1 MLLLVGLGNPGSR
14 YALNRHNIGFMAV
27 DEIVRRH
34 SFGPWRKRFQGEIA
48 EGQVAGQKVLALKP
62 QTFMNVS
69 GQSVGEAQRFFKIS
83 LDQIVVLHDELDL
96 APGRIRVKKGGGN
109 GGHNGLRSLDQHI
122 GKDYRRVRLGIGHP
136 GDKDQVKGY
145 VLKDFAKSDHAWIE
159 KLLDAVADEFPRL
172 VEGDDPGFMSR
183 VAHLTAPPKP
193 PKPPKPDPNV
203 TKAPKESQESSNT
216 ED

>member
-14 YALNRHNIGFMAV
+14 YTLNRHNIGFMAV

-34 SFGPWRKRFQGEIA
+34 SFGPWRKRFRGEIA
-48 EGQVAGQKVLALKP
+48 EGQVAGEKVLALKP
-62 QTFMNVS
+62 QTFMNLS
-69 GQSVGEAQRFFKIS
+69 GQSVGEALRFYKIP

-96 APGRIRVKKGGGN
+96 APGRIRVKRGGGN

-136 GDKDQVKGY
+136 GDKDQVKSY
-145 VLKDFAKSDHAWIE
+145 VLKDFAKADHPWIE
-159 KLLDAVADEFPRL
+159 KLLDAIADEFPRL

-193 PKPPKPDPNV
+193 PKPTP
-203 TKAPKESQESSNT
+203 KAPKEPEDSSNT